1 MPPTGNPPVPAQL
14 PRSPSA
20 PEGCQALGG
29 CALPLT
35 LHHPPPPAFGVGQL
49 RHGLHQHQAAVCQR
63 ARSPCPPPLRPSWL
77 NSTSPVRPA
86 GHRWMRWALRVGSSS
101 TLCAVCAGL
110 PRPPSHARS
119 PGQGRGHHGLSA
131 RAWPGR
137 DSSSP
142 AQAVSPALPGP
153 AQPLPSPHQCQT
165 PGAHQLL
172 LTHCPEVPCSPASS
186 AGPVPCKGAAQ
197 RLCLPPRPGQQGSL
211 RHPLPRGRTEPPSR
225 GLHFWSVSD
234 ESLVSLPKP
243 DLLPRHRSLLSS
255 HVLPT
260 RRSWV
265 GINCWGSLC
274 LSRPSIDMVWA
285 ERTPSLHP
293 RQSHDLTPHGS
304 CSAPRAAF

>member
-1 MPPTGNPPVPAQL
+1 MPSSPRNIPNVLPGAATSSALPASPAPAGGWGHFSLWQWDWQVSMPPTGNPPVPAQL

-35 LHHPPPPAFGVGQL
+35 LHHPPRPLGWGSSGTGCTSTRQLCASKLAAPA
-49 RHGLHQHQAAVCQR
+49 
-63 ARSPCPPPLRPSWL
+63 PPLRPSWL

-119 PGQGRGHHGLSA
+119 PGQGRGHHALSA

-211 RHPLPRGRTEPPSR
+211 RHPLPRGRTEPPR
-225 GLHFWSVSD
+225 DAGWAHGACPGG
-234 ESLVSLPKP
+234 ELPA
-243 DLLPRHRSLLSS
+243 
-255 HVLPT
+255 
-260 RRSWV
+260 
-265 GINCWGSLC
+265 GG
-274 LSRPSIDMVWA
+274 MEA
-285 ERTPSLHP
+285 AA
-293 RQSHDLTPHGS
+293 HGGM
-304 CSAPRAAF
+304 CQCH